1 MMIYIQQDHPA
12 VLDLFFLINVL
23 IENSIRAKW
32 IPVILL
38 TEFSSSMKTDF
49 EHLNQNFSRRILMR
63 TYDLWIRNDKST
75 MENTD
80 ESVRIISRKL
90 SNPKSS
96 TFVIYRLATL
106 GCHPVLL
113 LRLAFVHVIIAKIN
127 ETRFQ
132 SFT

>member
-49 EHLNQNFSRRILMR
+49 ENLNQNFSRRILMR

-113 LRLAFVHVIIAKIN
+113 LRLAFEHVIIAKIN
-127 ETRFQ
+127 ETRFH